1 MKERE
6 AIEKE
11 QAQMVRVIEQGKKKD
26 QEQQEIKKQRN
37 EQVQKEIEAAN
48 RIAQQK
54 K

>member
-11 QAQMVRVIEQGKKKD
+11 QAQMVRVIETGKKKD

>member
-26 QEQQEIKKQRN
+26 QEQQELKKQRN

-48 RIAQQK
+48 RIA
-54 K
+54 

>member
-26 QEQQEIKKQRN
+26 QEQQEFKKQRN

>member
-26 QEQQEIKKQRN
+26 QEQQELKKQRN